1 METALTEV
9 RRKRRERSELAG
21 LIEQFLG
28 CATWLE
34 SKRFF
39 QVHQSRF
46 MSEEAENIVATL
58 LETAGNDKRLETG
71 LREFRNLI
79 RVCQTDGIDLA
90 FARRPVGGIVD
101 ATLRLIEVGT
111 WEETRQLMEV
121 QPDIM
126 LSEEVLRAIWAS
138 ARLKENKGEG
148 ERFKQHAALLE
159 ECRSEGIETAFAKLS
174 GSKMYITAHELLGGN
189 EGKNNT
195 AVKSG
200 DEIAQLENTGSLL
213 RQLGPSSARVL
224 GGMLNTLGIAYLERK
239 PGDREENSCAGR
251 RSLQGRAGVAQPRA
265 RTTDHIIHPPQPR
278 QSSCGLRRPC
288 GKAFG
293 RSSG

>member
-9 RRKRRERSELAG
+9 RRKRHERSELAG

-58 LETAGNDKRLETG
+58 LETAGNDKRLETV

-111 WEETRQLMEV
+111 WEETRQLVEV
-121 QPDIM
+121 
-126 LSEEVLRAIWAS
+126 
-138 ARLKENKGEG
+138 
-148 ERFKQHAALLE
+148 
-159 ECRSEGIETAFAKLS
+159 
-174 GSKMYITAHELLGGN
+174 
-189 EGKNNT
+189 
-195 AVKSG
+195 
-200 DEIAQLENTGSLL
+200 
-213 RQLGPSSARVL
+213 
-224 GGMLNTLGIAYLERK
+224 
-239 PGDREENSCAGR
+239 
-251 RSLQGRAGVAQPRA
+251 
-265 RTTDHIIHPPQPR
+265 
-278 QSSCGLRRPC
+278 
-288 GKAFG
+288 
-293 RSSG
+293 